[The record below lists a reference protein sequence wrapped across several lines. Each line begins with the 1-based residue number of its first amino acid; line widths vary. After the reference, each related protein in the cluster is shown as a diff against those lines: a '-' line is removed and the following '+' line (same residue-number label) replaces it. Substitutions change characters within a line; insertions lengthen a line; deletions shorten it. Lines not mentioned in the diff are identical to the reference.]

1 MDSLHSSVMKE
12 EIARSIEHM
21 LETSPIRRAFWH
33 MDEKVKDLRYG
44 IQQGDDAVIVGEHIY
59 NMEGPY
65 PMHIGRKTGLIH
77 TCADIVAMGGRPL
90 FGFDAMQVDS
100 LDMAREICEDVK
112 KQSQGIRVPILGGNT
127 QLENDL
133 NPCISFFVVGR
144 LIGAP
149 IPDSGCQI
157 GDKIMM
163 VGHVMEG
170 TLGERV
176 HRANVKFET
185 IWDLIANKVEIHAMK
200 DASRGGWFGNL
211 SEMLVKS
218 QKGVK
223 ITSIPYQSATRYM
236 GTMLMSVPEDEPDRM
251 VSIAA
256 KHGCPCVEVGTVTN
270 ELKMKVGKET
280 WVTSAKMR
288 KLIRGL
294 PYRQPRKA

>member
-1 MDSLHSSVMKE
+1 MKE

-21 LETSPIRRAFWH
+21 LETSAIRRTFWH
-33 MDEKVKDLRYG
+33 MDEKVKDLRFG
-44 IQQGDDAVIVGEHIY
+44 IQQGDDAVIVGAHIY

-77 TCADIVAMGGRPL
+77 TCADIVAMGGKPL

-100 LDMAREICEDVK
+100 LEMAKEISEDVK
-112 KQSQGIRVPILGGNT
+112 KQSQGIGVPIIGGNT

-133 NPCISFFVVGR
+133 KPCISFFVVGK
-144 LIGAP
+144 LIGKP
-149 IPDSGCQI
+149 VPDAGSQV

-163 VGHVMEG
+163 LGHVMEG

-176 HRANVKFET
+176 HRANIKFST
-185 IWDLIANKVEIHAMK
+185 IYDLLANKVVIHAMK

-211 SEMLVKS
+211 AEMLVKA

-223 ITSIPYQSATRYM
+223 ITAIPYQSATRYM
-236 GTMLMSVPEDEPDRM
+236 GTMLMSIPEGESDKI

-256 KHGCPCVEVGTVTN
+256 KHGCPCVEVGKVMKGQYIQLGGDVVVTA
-270 ELKMKVGKET
+270 
-280 WVTSAKMR
+280 AKMR
-288 KLIRGL
+288 KLVRGI
-294 PYRQPRKA
+294 PYKRPRA